1 MPECRRAPSL
11 PRRLPKE
18 VPKVIQ
24 TLLAPSVRVPRK
36 GSGLTGPC
44 WTWGIFSDC
53 FDTFYGFVDQ
63 DLRLKC
69 HPFPFP
75 RSVTNAIVSLPG
87 PCWHEATKPFHHL
100 FSVPHEFFSHTRH
113 FSISPILQDL
123 HTLGPRNF
131 RYGYLQHALPLV
143 LHHVLNGLL
152 RLSATSKLSRA
163 TLLLPQQQLFLSP
176 QARDHTPS
184 RALKIRPTIS
194 HALPSKP
201 TSQSCQS
208 TGGITHALTSR

>member
-44 WTWGIFSDC
+44 WTQGIFSDC

-100 FSVPHEFFSHTRH
+100 FSVPHEFFFSHQTFLQFSKTFIPLGQETSDTDTSNMHCHSFSTTSSMDSCVFLRQVNYREPPSYSLNDNCSCHRRH
-113 FSISPILQDL
+113 ETI
-123 HTLGPRNF
+123 R
-131 RYGYLQHALPLV
+131 
-143 LHHVLNGLL
+143 LL
-152 RLSATSKLSRA
+152 ELSRSD
-163 TLLLPQQQLFLSP
+163 PPSP
-176 QARDHTPS
+176 MPYPPNPPPS
-184 RALKIRPTIS
+184 PANRPVEL
-194 HALPSKP
+194 HM
-201 TSQSCQS
+201 
-208 TGGITHALTSR
+208 H

>member
-113 FSISPILQDL
+113 FSISPFLQFSK
-123 HTLGPRNF
+123 TFIPLGQEIQIRIPPTCIATRSPPR
-131 RYGYLQHALPLV
+131 
-143 LHHVLNGLL
+143 
-152 RLSATSKLSRA
+152 
-163 TLLLPQQQLFLSP
+163 PQW
-176 QARDHTPS
+176 TPAS
-184 RALKIRPTIS
+184 FCDK
-194 HALPSKP
+194 
-201 TSQSCQS
+201 
-208 TGGITHALTSR
+208 